1 MRFLLCVCFSLR
13 VMAGDFPKPFN
24 TGNDVGKSPMPA
36 AEAVK
41 LIKLPPGFKATVFA
55 ADPDV
60 QNPIACAWDSR
71 GRLWIAENY
80 TYAEGRTNFDKKL
93 RDRILI
99 FEDSDNDGHFDK
111 RTVFADNL
119 EKLTSIELGYGG
131 VYATAPPYLL
141 WIPDRD
147 GDDKPDRPYEPNRPN
162 RPNTTYL
169 PGTNYEIL
177 LDGFDAWSIRHNF
190 VNGLRWGPDGWLYG
204 RHGIQATSHI
214 GAPGTP
220 AAERTPMN
228 CGIWRFHPV
237 RRTFEVVCWGG
248 TNPWG
253 LDWNAEGEGFFTNTV
268 IGHVYHL
275 IPGAHYERMYGED
288 LNPHIYQLL
297 PQTADHY
304 HYDRSKT
311 WSDSRAG
318 KANDFGG
325 GHAHC
330 GCMIYQG
337 DNWPAEYRGKLFTLN
352 LHGRRMNCE
361 RLERKGS
368 TYVAKHEPDF
378 AQFGDLWF
386 RGIDLTTGPDGGVY
400 VLDWSDDGECHEDDG
415 VHRES
420 GRIYKIT
427 YGEVKKPDIAL
438 GKSAEQW
445 TETELKDA
453 LLGSSEWHARMAQRE
468 VIRRAREVTE
478 PYGRYRHP
486 ANQKQ
491 WEEIIVPLNEAFRKE
506 KRRQQRLRLL
516 WTLWGT
522 EAAIRYNDLWR
533 LTREEPDDIVRAWML
548 RLRVDNTS
556 YQAGEIMDAGE
567 SANWSTI
574 ALTKDGVVD
583 TSPVVRLQ
591 MASAIQQI
599 YRAFSAERLADPKF
613 GRDIGIATSIAEAL
627 SKSLD
632 GSDDAVLSNM
642 VCYGLAANPHVNHD
656 LGEEFMF
663 RQIFLNSSD
672 STIRRYVARRLCN
685 EPSAKNVIRPLLEK
699 SASSPERTI
708 DLVVGFSEG
717 FRGIVKAPM
726 PQGWPAFAEQAAK
739 IPALADK
746 VRGLNVI
753 FGDGRA
759 LDEIRALALD
769 GKADLATRR
778 QAVESLISSG
788 DSGLR
793 GICEKLVGN
802 GDLTPVAIR
811 GLATF
816 DDLATAKLA
825 VRNWERLRA
834 DARPGVIGSLCSRPV
849 FAQALLT
856 AIRAGKI
863 ARENL
868 TAYHARQISALGDAA
883 VSALLAEVWGEIR
896 TTPDDKKRR
905 IAALK
910 TALTPDVLAKADIAK
925 GRALYTQTCAAC
937 HTFFDLGQ
945 SGANLGPNLT
955 GSGRA
960 NLDYL
965 LENIVDPSAVVPADY
980 KLSTITLKDG
990 RVFSGFISAKNEQ
1003 TLTLR
1008 TMTENQT
1015 LPTAD
1020 VTKIEG
1026 SPLSLMPDGLLDA
1039 LNQEQVRDLFG
1050 FLMTK

>member
-55 ADPDV
+55 AEPDV

-80 TYAEGRTNFDKKL
+80 TYAEGKTNYDRTL

-141 WIPDRD
+141 WIPDRN
-147 GDDKPDRPYEPNRPN
+147 GDDLPDPMDGMDKMDKMDAAKKSIASSESIQSSPATPFKKNL
-162 RPNTTYL
+162 L

-378 AQFGDLWF
+378 AQFGDPWF

-427 YGEVKKPDIAL
+427 YGEVKKPTLGEKGDLAAMGDAKLMARGWTGTEWEARMAAQVLATRFAHKPLTADEWAKTHAEILKEMPKRRAANLNTNMSAEARRQKRLPEIAL
-438 GKSAEQW
+438 GESPRVPW
-445 TETELKDA
+445 TPRVQKMIQAMKGDSPLQFGSFGRRASCSELSRRPADDSLFLMQSILSFPEDNDDQVLPLLYWSTFERLFSEKDDAIVNEAAKAAYEGKIRIVLENAARRVTYDLAKRPA
-453 LLGSSEWHARMAQRE
+453 LLDGLLALAVNSFDERKAGCITRGISAALRGA
-468 VIRRAREVTE
+468 AKA
-478 PYGRYRHP
+478 PAP
-486 ANQKQ
+486 AN
-491 WEEIIVPLNEAFRKE
+491 
-506 KRRQQRLRLL
+506 
-516 WTLWGT
+516 
-522 EAAIRYNDLWR
+522 
-533 LTREEPDDIVRAWML
+533 
-548 RLRVDNTS
+548 
-556 YQAGEIMDAGE
+556 
-567 SANWSTI
+567 
-574 ALTKDGVVD
+574 
-583 TSPVVRLQ
+583 
-591 MASAIQQI
+591 
-599 YRAFSAERLADPKF
+599 
-613 GRDIGIATSIAEAL
+613 
-627 SKSLD
+627 
-632 GSDDAVLSNM
+632 
-642 VCYGLAANPHVNHD
+642 
-656 LGEEFMF
+656 
-663 RQIFLNSSD
+663 
-672 STIRRYVARRLCN
+672 
-685 EPSAKNVIRPLLEK
+685 
-699 SASSPERTI
+699 
-708 DLVVGFSEG
+708 
-717 FRGIVKAPM
+717 
-726 PQGWPAFAEQAAK
+726 WPAFAEKAAK

-746 VRGLNVI
+746 VRELNVI

-759 LDEIRALALD
+759 LDEIRSLALD

-816 DDLATAKLA
+816 DDPAAAKLA

-834 DARPGVIGSLCSRPV
+834 DARPGVIGSLCTRPV

-868 TAYHARQISALGDAA
+868 TAYHARQIAALGDAA

-905 IAALK
+905 ITALK

-925 GRALYTQTCAAC
+925 GRALFTQTCAAC
-937 HTFFDLGQ
+937 HTLFDLGQ

-980 KLSTITLKDG
+980 KLSTLTLKDG
-990 RVFSGFISAKNEQ
+990 RVLSGFISAKNEQ

-1039 LNQEQVRDLFG
+1039 LTQEQVRDLFG

>member
-1 MRFLLCVCFSLR
+1 
-13 VMAGDFPKPFN
+13 
-24 TGNDVGKSPMPA
+24 MPA

-55 ADPDV
+55 AEPDV

-141 WIPDRD
+141 FIPDRD

-378 AQFGDLWF
+378 AQFGDPWF

-427 YGEVKKPDIAL
+427 YGEVKKPML
-438 GKSAEQW
+438 GEKGDLARMTDAELIKKS
-445 TETELKDA
+445 LV
-453 LLGSSEWHARMAQRE
+453 GSEWHSRQALHLIRQRAVHGE
-468 VIRRAREVTE
+468 ITPEPYREKVLELLKSLPRTTVIRALRTALCGEFVTRSYE
-478 PYGRYRHP
+478 QDERS
-486 ANQKQ
+486 
-491 WEEIIVPLNEAFRKE
+491 
-506 KRRQQRLRLL
+506 RLSNIAIAIDLAKNGMKLPTKPDISPEQCRLETASMLTTVHDLAGFLPL
-516 WTLWGT
+516 WTELLSHP
-522 EAAIRYNDLWR
+522 EDANDRVLPLLYWSGFER
-533 LTREEPDDIVRAWML
+533 LIGADDGL
-548 RLRVDNTS
+548 TS
-556 YQAGEIMDAGE
+556 GKATGVAYVGEIPL
-567 SANWSTI
+567 I
-574 ALTKDGVVD
+574 
-583 TSPVVRLQ
+583 
-591 MASAIQQI
+591 I
-599 YRAFSAERLADPKF
+599 
-613 GRDIGIATSIAEAL
+613 
-627 SKSLD
+627 
-632 GSDDAVLSNM
+632 
-642 VCYGLAANPHVNHD
+642 
-656 LGEEFMF
+656 EF
-663 RQIFLNSSD
+663 
-672 STIRRYVARRLCN
+672 TARRL
-685 EPSAKNVIRPLLEK
+685 AHDLATRPARLDGLLALAVK
-699 SASSPERTI
+699 SFDETKAGCIT
-708 DLVVGFSEG
+708 
-717 FRGIVKAPM
+717 RGISAALRGAAKATAPAN
-726 PQGWPAFAEQAAK
+726 WPAFAEKAAK

-746 VRGLNVI
+746 VRELNVI

-816 DDLATAKLA
+816 DDPAAAKLA

-868 TAYHARQISALGDAA
+868 TAYHARQIAALGDAA

-937 HTFFDLGQ
+937 HTLFDLGQ

-980 KLSTITLKDG
+980 KLSTLTLKDG
-990 RVFSGFISAKNEQ
+990 RVLSGFISAKNEQ

-1020 VTKIEG
+1020 ATKIEG

-1039 LNQEQVRDLFG
+1039 LTQEQVRDLFG

>member
-41 LIKLPPGFKATVFA
+41 LIQLPPGFKATVFA
-55 ADPDV
+55 AEPDV

-80 TYAEGRTNFDKKL
+80 TYADGKTNFDKTL

-99 FEDSDNDGHFDK
+99 FEDTDNDGHFDK

-119 EKLTSIELGYGG
+119 QNLTSIELGYGG
-131 VYATAPPYLL
+131 VFVTAAPYLL
-141 WIPDRD
+141 FIPDRD
-147 GDDKPDRPYEPNRPN
+147 GDDKPDALPEKGDAGAFKKNL
-162 RPNTTYL
+162 L

-237 RRTFEVVCWGG
+237 RRTFEIVCWGG

-288 LNPHIYQLL
+288 LNPNIYQLL

-378 AQFGDLWF
+378 AQFGDPWF

-400 VLDWSDDGECHEDDG
+400 VLDWSDDGECHEEDG

-427 YGEVKKPDIAL
+427 YGEVKKPVLLERGDLAAMETAELMAL
-438 GKSAEQW
+438 GVTG
-445 TETELKDA
+445 TEWE
-453 LLGSSEWHARMAQRE
+453 ARMAAQVLATRVAQKPLE
-468 VIRRAREVTE
+468 DDERKKAQWEMVQRAR
-478 PYGRYRHP
+478 
-486 ANQKQ
+486 KL
-491 WEEIIVPLNEAFRKE
+491 VPSILE
-506 KRRQQRLRLL
+506 K
-516 WTLWGT
+516 
-522 EAAIRYNDLWR
+522 NP
-533 LTREEPDDIVRAWML
+533 REEGRRLMRMNDIVRGYFPQLALTYPSKHWIHDMIVQDSGKMGAL
-548 RLRVDNTS
+548 GRRSVCVDMKVRPTGDLFAVMRSILAFAEDNDDQVLPLL
-556 YQAGEIMDAGE
+556 Y
-567 SANWSTI
+567 WST
-574 ALTKDGVVD
+574 
-583 TSPVVRLQ
+583 
-591 MASAIQQI
+591 
-599 YRAFSAERLADPKF
+599 FERLFSEKDDALVN
-613 GRDIGIATSIAEAL
+613 EA
-627 SKSLD
+627 SKAAYEGKIRIVLENAARRVTYDLAKRPALLD
-632 GSDDAVLSNM
+632 GLLALAV
-642 VCYGLAANPHVNHD
+642 
-656 LGEEFMF
+656 
-663 RQIFLNSSD
+663 
-672 STIRRYVARRLCN
+672 
-685 EPSAKNVIRPLLEK
+685 K
-699 SASSPERTI
+699 SFDETKAGCIT
-708 DLVVGFSEG
+708 
-717 FRGIVKAPM
+717 RGISAALRGAAKAPA
-726 PQGWPAFAEQAAK
+726 PANWPAFAEKAAK

-746 VRGLNVI
+746 VREMNVI

-759 LDEIRALALD
+759 LDEIRAIALD

-778 QAVESLISSG
+778 QAMESLISSG

-816 DDLATAKLA
+816 DDPAAAKLA

-868 TAYHARQISALGDAA
+868 TAYHARQIAALGDAA
-883 VSALLAEVWGEIR
+883 VSALIAEVWGEIR

-925 GRALYTQTCAAC
+925 GRALFTQTCAAC
-937 HTFFDLGQ
+937 HTLFDLGQ

-980 KLSTITLKDG
+980 KLSTVTLKDG
-990 RVFSGFISAKNEQ
+990 RVLSGFISAKNEQ

-1020 VTKIEG
+1020 VIKIEA

-1039 LNQEQVRDLFG
+1039 LTQEQVRDLFG

>member
-24 TGNDVGKSPMPA
+24 TGNDVGKSPLPA

-41 LIKLPPGFKATVFA
+41 LIQLPPGFKATVFA
-55 ADPDV
+55 AEPDV

-80 TYAEGRTNFDKKL
+80 TYAEGKTNYDKTL

-141 WIPDRD
+141 FIPDRD

-378 AQFGDLWF
+378 AQFGDPWF

-427 YGEVKKPDIAL
+427 YGEVKKPDL
-438 GKSAEQW
+438 GKDGDFAAMVLKELMWRCWTGTTWEVRIAEQTLATILTEHPFQGISDPFDEQPTNRFKPSWLEMMTEEEVRKIPKDQIIGRIKNLGPLTGEEARKLSVHAIQDEVRRQERSRLLQLFRIFQGDKCSIAMKPEFLSW
-445 TETELKDA
+445 TTKKTERYYSNGSAWRRVLCDGLAGKPAADFLVLMQSILSVAEDNDDKVQPLLYWSTFERLFSEKEDAFVNEAAKAAYEGKIRIVLENAARRVTYDLAKRPA
-453 LLGSSEWHARMAQRE
+453 LLDGLLALAVKSFDETKAGCITRGISAALRGA
-468 VIRRAREVTE
+468 AKA
-478 PYGRYRHP
+478 PAP
-486 ANQKQ
+486 AN
-491 WEEIIVPLNEAFRKE
+491 
-506 KRRQQRLRLL
+506 
-516 WTLWGT
+516 
-522 EAAIRYNDLWR
+522 
-533 LTREEPDDIVRAWML
+533 
-548 RLRVDNTS
+548 
-556 YQAGEIMDAGE
+556 
-567 SANWSTI
+567 
-574 ALTKDGVVD
+574 
-583 TSPVVRLQ
+583 
-591 MASAIQQI
+591 
-599 YRAFSAERLADPKF
+599 
-613 GRDIGIATSIAEAL
+613 
-627 SKSLD
+627 
-632 GSDDAVLSNM
+632 
-642 VCYGLAANPHVNHD
+642 
-656 LGEEFMF
+656 
-663 RQIFLNSSD
+663 
-672 STIRRYVARRLCN
+672 
-685 EPSAKNVIRPLLEK
+685 
-699 SASSPERTI
+699 
-708 DLVVGFSEG
+708 
-717 FRGIVKAPM
+717 
-726 PQGWPAFAEQAAK
+726 WPAFAEKAAK
-739 IPALADK
+739 IPAFADK
-746 VRGLNVI
+746 VRELNVI

-816 DDLATAKLA
+816 DDPAAAKLA
-825 VRNWERLRA
+825 VRNWERVRA

-868 TAYHARQISALGDAA
+868 TAYHARQIAALGDAA

-905 IAALK
+905 ITALK

-925 GRALYTQTCAAC
+925 GRALFTQTCAAC
-937 HTFFDLGQ
+937 HTLFDLGQ

-980 KLSTITLKDG
+980 KLSTLTLKDG
-990 RVFSGFISAKNEQ
+990 RVLSGFISAKNEQ

-1026 SPLSLMPDGLLDA
+1026 SPLSLMPDALLDA
-1039 LNQEQVRDLFG
+1039 LTQEQVRDLFG

>member
-55 ADPDV
+55 AEPDV

-80 TYAEGRTNFDKKL
+80 TYAEGKTNFDKKL

-99 FEDSDNDGHFDK
+99 FEDKDNDGHFDK

-141 WIPDRD
+141 FIPDRD
-147 GDDKPDRPYEPNRPN
+147 GDDKPDAPIL
-162 RPNTTYL
+162 TTERTESTEKGGKEKTPAPANASVSSVRSVVKL

-378 AQFGDLWF
+378 AQFGDPWF

-427 YGEVKKPDIAL
+427 YGEAKKPDL
-438 GKSAEQW
+438 GKKGDLAAMSTAELMARGYIG
-445 TETELKDA
+445 TEWENRICLRLIAERHLSEPISEKKRKQLLDEYLAAIKTDAVNNRGYIQRGTKIVVLLTEAEVDKPPAPATPENREMINNVITHATLGGDVRTRRRFCSILKSDKVDDVLFRMQNILMLPEDNDDQVLPLLYWSTFEWLFSEKNDATVNEAAKAAYEGKIRIVLENAARRVTYDLAKRPA
-453 LLGSSEWHARMAQRE
+453 LLDGLLALTVKSFDETKAGCITRGISAALRGA
-468 VIRRAREVTE
+468 AKA
-478 PYGRYRHP
+478 PAP
-486 ANQKQ
+486 AN
-491 WEEIIVPLNEAFRKE
+491 
-506 KRRQQRLRLL
+506 
-516 WTLWGT
+516 
-522 EAAIRYNDLWR
+522 WR
-533 LTREEPDDIVRAWML
+533 
-548 RLRVDNTS
+548 
-556 YQAGEIMDAGE
+556 
-567 SANWSTI
+567 
-574 ALTKDGVVD
+574 
-583 TSPVVRLQ
+583 
-591 MASAIQQI
+591 
-599 YRAFSAERLADPKF
+599 
-613 GRDIGIATSIAEAL
+613 
-627 SKSLD
+627 
-632 GSDDAVLSNM
+632 
-642 VCYGLAANPHVNHD
+642 
-656 LGEEFMF
+656 
-663 RQIFLNSSD
+663 
-672 STIRRYVARRLCN
+672 
-685 EPSAKNVIRPLLEK
+685 
-699 SASSPERTI
+699 
-708 DLVVGFSEG
+708 
-717 FRGIVKAPM
+717 
-726 PQGWPAFAEQAAK
+726 AFAEKAAK

-746 VRGLNVI
+746 VRELNVI

-778 QAVESLISSG
+778 QAIESLISSS

-816 DDLATAKLA
+816 DDPAAAKLA
-825 VRNWERLRA
+825 VRNWDRLRA
-834 DARPGVIGSLCSRPV
+834 DARPGVIGTLCSRPV

-868 TAYHARQISALGDAA
+868 TAYHARQIAALGDAA

-937 HTFFDLGQ
+937 HTLFDLGQ

-980 KLSTITLKDG
+980 KLSTVTLKDG
-990 RVFSGFISAKNEQ
+990 RVLSGFISAKNEQ

-1039 LNQEQVRDLFG
+1039 LTQEQVRDLFG